1 MRSAAVYIFSELSE
15 HYFGVKLVI
24 NGTVPPITD
33 RCSRT
38 SSIKSLAPIV
48 IYLTSFP
55 SATTYV
61 SRIAF
66 VPLHLANFRK
76 SLT

>member
-24 NGTVPPITD
+24 NGTVPPITH

-38 SSIKSLAPIV
+38 SSIKYLAPIA

-55 SATTYV
+55 PATTYV

-66 VPLHLANFRK
+66 VQLL
-76 SLT
+76 